1 MKQYDIAVIGAGS
14 GGLVAALTANR
25 RGLRVAMLEKNKI
38 GGECTHSGCVPS
50 KTFISSARLYHA
62 MQQAET
68 HGLPKADPGAKF
80 EFARVMEHVNDV
92 VQSIYQNEQP
102 EHFQE
107 LGIDVYIHPSGAQF
121 LNQNEIQVG
130 DEVIWAEYTVV
141 STGSSARMAPHEGAL
156 DALTNE
162 NFWDLRQQ
170 PKSILFLGGGVISA
184 ELGQSLARFGTQ
196 VTIIE
201 RNPRII
207 KVSDEDAG
215 ALAAEVLQKDGIRIL
230 TDTEVVNCQQ
240 LAPDKIKVTVRQG
253 GEYHD
258 LFTERVFAALGR
270 TPNLAGLQLERA
282 GVAYTEAGIT
292 TNEYLQTTTA
302 NIYACGDVTTPAK
315 FTHVASYQAEICI
328 ENILAGNHRL
338 NDLCVVPWTIFMEPE
353 VAHVGLT
360 EAEAREKYGE
370 INVSQVNTG
379 SVDRFITE
387 SETSG
392 FLKLVMDKND
402 VLLGADAIGAHAGEW
417 VQLLTYTI
425 KQGLPIHSIAET
437 IFAYPTFSE
446 IVKKAVTRY
455 LRTRQIPAPE
465 M

>member
-62 MQQAET
+62 IQQAGT
-68 HGLPKADPGAKF
+68 HGLPRMAPVAQF
-80 EFARVMEHVNDV
+80 EFSRVMEHVNEV

-102 EHFQE
+102 EYFQE
-107 LGIDVYIHPSGAQF
+107 LGIDVYVHPSGAQF
-121 LNQNEIQVG
+121 LNQYEIQIG
-130 DEVIWAEYTVV
+130 DDVIRAEHTII
-141 STGSSARMAPHEGAL
+141 STGSSPRMAPHEGAL

-162 NFWDLRQQ
+162 NFWDLREQ
-170 PKSILFLGGGVISA
+170 PKSILFLGGGVISV

-201 RNPRII
+201 RNSRII
-207 KVSDEDAG
+207 KVADEEAG
-215 ALAAEVLQKDGIRIL
+215 ALAAEVLQNEGIRIL
-230 TDTEVVNCQQ
+230 TDSEVVNCQQ
-240 LAPDKIKVTVRQG
+240 LALDKIRVTVRQG
-253 GEYHD
+253 DEYHD

-270 TPNLAGLQLERA
+270 APNLAGLHLERA
-282 GVAYTEAGIT
+282 GVACTEAGIT
-292 TNEYLQTTTA
+292 TNEYLQTTA
-302 NIYACGDVTTPAK
+302 PNIYACGDVTTSAK

-328 ENILAGNHRL
+328 ENILGGNHRL
-338 NDLCVVPWTIFMEPE
+338 NDLSVVPWTIFMEPE
-353 VAHVGLT
+353 VAHVGLS
-360 EAEAREKYGE
+360 EADARERYGE
-370 INVSQVNTG
+370 VKISGVNTG

-387 SETSG
+387 SETTG
-392 FLKLVMDKND
+392 FLKLVMDQNNF
-402 VLLGADAIGAHAGEW
+402 LLGADAIGAHAGEW
-417 VQLLTYTI
+417 VQFLAYAI
-425 KQGLPIHSIAET
+425 KQRLPIQSIAET
-437 IFAYPTFSE
+437 IFTYPTFSE

-455 LRTRQIPAPE
+455 LRTRQISVPE